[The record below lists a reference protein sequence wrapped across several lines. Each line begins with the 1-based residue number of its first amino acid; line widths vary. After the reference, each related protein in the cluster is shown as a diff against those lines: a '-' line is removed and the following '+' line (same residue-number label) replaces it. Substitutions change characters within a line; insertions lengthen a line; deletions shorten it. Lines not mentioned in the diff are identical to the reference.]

1 MENLVAIV
9 IAVLTTLISPLILE
23 WFKNKLRKP
32 KPDPLREAINHN
44 EQINHQLE
52 LITEEI
58 KVDRI
63 WIAMFHNGGH
73 FYPTG
78 KSIQKFSI
86 LHEMTN
92 LETASVMDTFQN
104 IPVSLFPKPLASLYN
119 KGEFHFTNESP
130 SNFSCFDKNN
140 EMCSTSMFSIEDLEG
155 RFIGVMSLEFKQSKE
170 FTTENYIFI
179 RNKLGIIGG
188 ILSNYLIK
196 IK

>member
-1 MENLVAIV
+1 MENLVPIV
-9 IAVLTTLISPLILE
+9 IAVLTTLISPLVLE
-23 WFKNKLRKP
+23 WFKDKLKKP
-32 KPDPLREAINHN
+32 KPDPLQEAINHN
-44 EQINHQLE
+44 EQVNHQLE
-52 LITEEI
+52 LIIEEI
-58 KVDRI
+58 KADRI

-92 LETASVMDTFQN
+92 LETPSVMDIFQN
-104 IPVSLFPKPLASLYN
+104 IPVSLFPKPLAALYN
-119 KGEFHFTNESP
+119 KGEFHFTNETH
-130 SNFSCFDKNN
+130 SNLSCFDKNS
-140 EMCSTSMFSIEDLEG
+140 EMSSTSMFSIEDLEG
-155 RFIGVMSLEFKQSKE
+155 RFVGVMSLEFKQPKE

-196 IK
+196 LK